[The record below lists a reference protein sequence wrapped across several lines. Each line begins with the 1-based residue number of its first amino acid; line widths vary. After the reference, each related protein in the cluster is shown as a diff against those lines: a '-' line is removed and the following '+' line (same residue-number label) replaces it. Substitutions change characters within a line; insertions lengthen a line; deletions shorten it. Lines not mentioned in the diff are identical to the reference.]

1 MARRVFAVVFGV
13 FGVLVGAALMT
24 GAVWLLGED
33 RDDDGFY
40 ATETHTFE
48 RSSSAIVSGDF
59 DQLTEV
65 PSWFSDL
72 IVDPVD
78 VRIEAVDVGGEALF
92 VGIAPTADVDR
103 YLSGVAHDEV
113 QGLDLDGRSISSVD
127 YASREGN
134 REATAPAGESLAPRA
149 KVASTAPKQAKVPP
163 TLPPQSV
170 VLGELPVSP

>member
-1 MARRVFAVVFGV
+1 MMARRVFAVVFGV

-24 GAVWLLGED
+24 GALWLLLED

-40 ATETHTFE
+40 ATETQTFE

-65 PSWFSDL
+65 PSWFADL

-78 VRIEAVDVGGEALF
+78 VRIEAVGLGGDALF
-92 VGIAPTADVDR
+92 VGIAPTDDVDR
-103 YLSGVAHDEV
+103 YLSGVAYDEV
-113 QGLDLDGRSISSVD
+113 TGLDLDGRSISSVD

-134 REATAPAGESLAPRA
+134 RVATAPAGEDFWE
-149 KVASTAPKQAKVPP
+149 VSTEGVDPSRSCGRS
-163 TLPPQSV
+163 SV
-170 VLGELPVSP
+170 GVGRRS